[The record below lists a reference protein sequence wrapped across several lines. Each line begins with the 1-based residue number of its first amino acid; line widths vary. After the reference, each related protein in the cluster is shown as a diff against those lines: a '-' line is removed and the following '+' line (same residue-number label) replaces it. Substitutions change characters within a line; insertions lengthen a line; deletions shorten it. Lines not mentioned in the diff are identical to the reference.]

1 MPSLLP
7 HDLCHGRSSL
17 PAQHGRPPLPAGRL
31 RVEAPGEHSHT
42 DARGRSSQGCPLD
55 EHLPKVRA
63 PGVQSPPGVRPHG
76 AGPSRVQLLPP
87 GTQSSLCPL
96 GLKVKVNVTPRGG
109 GEAWSQR
116 DCPLQGLSSLLSACF
131 LSWWENGGSD
141 MVTSPAPITARPES
155 PGRHSTGHQG
165 CGQPSPEWRA
175 TTGDQEPWWFVPAAQ
190 GRVTPTATCPAP
202 PPGALAIA

>member
-1 MPSLLP
+1 MDALYNMWNDKSVDIP
-7 HDLCHGRSSL
+7 HHY
-17 PAQHGRPPLPAGRL
+17 
-31 RVEAPGEHSHT
+31 T
-42 DARGRSSQGCPLD
+42 QGCPLD

-141 MVTSPAPITARPES
+141 MVTSPAPITAGQRVRGGTVQATRDVASHLPSGGLQLGTRS
-155 PGRHSTGHQG
+155 PGGLSQLPKGG
-165 CGQPSPEWRA
+165 
-175 TTGDQEPWWFVPAAQ
+175 
-190 GRVTPTATCPAP
+190 
-202 PPGALAIA
+202 